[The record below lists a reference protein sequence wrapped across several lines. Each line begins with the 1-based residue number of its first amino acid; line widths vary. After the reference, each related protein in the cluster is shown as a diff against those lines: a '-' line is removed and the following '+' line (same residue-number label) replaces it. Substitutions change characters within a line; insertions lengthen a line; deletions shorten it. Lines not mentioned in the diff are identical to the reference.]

1 MSSVTPSKVH
11 PTQHNVSQ
19 EEIEQ
24 AIARGA
30 QRYFDDCRAGVP
42 DFIDRHFLYPGAV
55 ATNRVAWGWDMLRA
69 PVNLFWAPV
78 YALLCLVRY
87 FVRKQGKLAWLYRL
101 LARVPP
107 GFTTRVQRR
116 ISELVLLDLLKL
128 NRPTSLLEE
137 HIVESLQEVY
147 ECHAN
152 NPVSSGHFHQL
163 IEPLVDEALVQ
174 YRVTRTASA
183 DITNCLSCSIVGV
196 FAFQKF
202 TPGGVGIAFLLASML
217 AKTMA
222 ARDFILGETLGHVY
236 YSWFP
241 PETSLAITAG
251 IMAGTMALLASFAA
265 LSGIITDPIQAA
277 IGLHRRRLHKML
289 DHLQQDF
296 LNQTRNSFRPKDQ
309 FVARILDAFDM
320 IRSGLV
326 KHLQ

>member
-1 MSSVTPSKVH
+1 MQSP
-11 PTQHNVSQ
+11 PTDHNVSE

-42 DFIDRHFLYPGAV
+42 DFIDRHFCYPGAV
-55 ATNRVAWGWDMLRA
+55 ATNRVALGWDMLRA

-78 YALLCLVRY
+78 YALLCLLRY
-87 FVRKQGKLAWLYRL
+87 FVRKKAKLAWLYRL
-101 LARVPP
+101 LDRVPA
-107 GFTTRVQRR
+107 GFTTRVQQR
-116 ISELVLLDLLKL
+116 ISGLILLDLLKMG
-128 NRPTSLLEE
+128 RPTSLLEE
-137 HIVESLQEVY
+137 HIVESLQEVF
-147 ECHAN
+147 ESHASS
-152 NPVSSGHFHQL
+152 PVSSRQFHQM

-183 DITNCLSCSIVGV
+183 DITNCLSCSIVGA

-202 TPGGVGIAFLLASML
+202 TPGGIGIAVLLASML

-241 PETSLAITAG
+241 PETSLTLTAG
-251 IMAGTMALLASFAA
+251 IMAGIMALLAAFAA
-265 LSGIITDPIQAA
+265 LSGIITDPIQAGT
-277 IGLHRRRLHKML
+277 GLHRRRLHKML

-309 FVARILDAFDM
+309 FVARILETFDM

-326 KHLQ
+326 KQFL

>member
-1 MSSVTPSKVH
+1 MSNVPPLKTKPDH
-11 PTQHNVSQ
+11 VSQ
-19 EEIEQ
+19 KEVEQ
-24 AIARGA
+24 AIIRGSK
-30 QRYFDDCRAGVP
+30 RYFADCRASIP
-42 DFIDRHFLYPGAV
+42 AFIDRHFCYPGAV
-55 ATNRVAWGWDMLRA
+55 ATNRVALGWDMLRA

-78 YALLCLVRY
+78 YALLCLVKY
-87 FVRKQGKLAWLYRL
+87 FVSKKPKLAWLYRL
-101 LARVPP
+101 FDRVPA
-107 GFTTRVQRR
+107 GFTTQVQKR
-116 ISELVLLDLLKL
+116 ISELILLDLLKMG
-128 NRPTSLLEE
+128 RATSLLEE

-147 ECHAN
+147 ESHVN
-152 NPVSSGHFHQL
+152 NPVSSGKFHQL

-174 YRVTRTASA
+174 YRITRTASA

-202 TPGGVGIAFLLASML
+202 TPGGIGIAFLLASML

-251 IMAGTMALLASFAA
+251 IMAGTLALLASFAA
-265 LSGIITDPIQAA
+265 LSGIITDPIQVA

-309 FVARILDAFDM
+309 FVARILETFDM
-320 IRSGLV
+320 IKSGLL
-326 KHLQ
+326 KQL